1 MNLAEIQIVS
11 IPVADARVAK
21 RFYQDV
27 LGFELV
33 REHPMS
39 KDEVWIQLAPSNNS
53 STSIALV
60 TWFEKM
66 PPGSIQGLVLSSN
79 NIESDYQELNQKG
92 VKLSPIQAASWGK
105 STMFEDPDGNGWIL
119 QESKNSL

>member
-1 MNLAEIQIVS
+1 MNLEQIHIVS
-11 IPVADARVAK
+11 IPVADSQAAK
-21 RFYQDV
+21 RFYRDV

-39 KDEVWIQLAPSNNS
+39 KDKTWIQMAPSNNS
-53 STSIALV
+53 STCIALV
-60 TWFEKM
+60 TWFGKM

-79 NIESDYQELNQKG
+79 NIESDYQELRSKG
-92 VKLSPIQAASWGK
+92 VKLSPIQDAPWGR

-119 QESKNSL
+119 QQ